1 MPSGM
6 IDAAH
11 MALNDHIAK
20 KALQTLMRR
29 ARGVAAQTGT
39 VQLGSNGVA
48 VRVHQP
54 YRHRPFMLLGVEINP
69 FEQQSMIVVATLSA
83 LADPGERTEIW
94 LGGPALLSACPTQA
108 GYWCT
113 LGGKAR
119 GRPRLKFG
127 PKPSDC
133 K

>member
-1 MPSGM
+1 M

-20 KALQTLMRR
+20 KAREKLMRR

-54 YRHRPFMLLGVEINP
+54 YRHRPFMLLAVEINP
-69 FEQQSMIVVATLSA
+69 FEQQSMIMVAIIARSGFDRERA
-83 LADPGERTEIW
+83 ADFDWRCVF
-94 LGGPALLSACPTQA
+94 LLFTKPKTVTVQLVTAWQNET
-108 GYWCT
+108 
-113 LGGKAR
+113 R
-119 GRPRLKFG
+119 RPVCFQFI
-127 PKPSDC
+127 S
-133 K
+133 